1 MIDIQDEKIK
11 LIKHIAE
18 LSDAQILLQIQA
30 FIKEIE
36 EDHLVEKEDI
46 YEWSKNQVTPDHIDL
61 VQLAIGQHYSTSGFF
76 EALNKVDQQL
86 FAEQSLEELLESL
99 TA

>member
-18 LSDAQILLQIQA
+18 LSDTQILLQIQA

-46 YEWSKNQVTPDHIDL
+46 YEWSKNQVTPDRIDL

-76 EALNKVDQQL
+76 EALNRVDQQL

>member
-18 LSDAQILLQIQA
+18 LSDTQILLQIQA

-46 YEWSKNQVTPDHIDL
+46 YEVSKNQVTPDRIDL
-61 VQLAIGQHYSTSGFF
+61 AQLAVDQHYSTSGFF
-76 EALNKVDQQL
+76 EALDKVDQQL
-86 FAEQSLEELLESL
+86 FADQSLEELLESL
-99 TA
+99 SA